1 MQNKVTF
8 APCAFKFSRTP
19 ISLKKR
25 VTLSEEAAWVHNLDL
40 DTLKIYTGGGVS
52 VVKAFI

>member
-19 ISLKKR
+19 VSLKKR